1 LVFCNEIAIL
11 VKIAYTYLLAVVRRF
26 ARYLH
31 FNELAD
37 IEPETFNSLTSLER
51 L

>member
-1 LVFCNEIAIL
+1 MMD
-11 VKIAYTYLLAVVRRF
+11 LLLSVLCRF
-26 ARYLH
+26 VRYLH

-37 IEPETFNSLTSLER
+37 IEPGTFDSLTSLER